1 MLGVDLDQPRKV
13 VTIPETAVSYSLH
26 GNTVYLLRQGVG
38 ETTVEPRVVETGAT
52 RKLGPGDGTGNQ
64 GIKPQDGTGNGSPRQ
79 TWASNGKTRAKK
91 QGKAAKSGNGNS
103 GSSGSG
109 RGTLSRSR
117 ARNLSG
123 SGNGNCTGSGAG
135 SRRGSRGSRG
145 SGGGRR

>member
-1 MLGVDLDQPRKV
+1 LA
-13 VTIPETAVSYSLH
+13 TAGLAGAQEATPGTAEKPTQSQAKKGDAS
-26 GNTVYLLRQGVG
+26 GQGQAQGV
-38 ETTVEPRVVETGAT
+38 RNETGAT

-64 GIKPQDGTGNGSPRQ
+64 GIKPQDGTGNGSPGQ
-79 TWASNGKTRAKK
+79 TGASNGKTQAKK
-91 QGKAAKSGNGNS
+91 QGKAAKSGKRNS

-135 SRRGSRGSRG
+135 SRRGSAGSRG